1 MYVGEGLYSCFLSRK
16 KKKEGKLRESYSQID
31 LVFACL

>member
-1 MYVGEGLYSCFLSRK
+1 MLEKDYIHVFYLEK